1 MSIKKLHIENFRGIE
16 ESIDVDIKPITIFV
30 GPNSSGKSSCIHAL
44 ACLSQTIKI
53 IADKRPLVLDDEFA
67 DVHLGRFIE
76 VIHSK
81 SYQDQIGLGISLD
94 NVELQDVEIEVK
106 EDGSKKVKRESIK
119 GNLKCFYK
127 FKCSKRTQE
136 ISLETFETDFN
147 GPLYSGK
154 RIKEKYSITTKNQ
167 KIQIPVD
174 EALGN
179 AFLIEDSSLFLYST
193 NEDLMPFDYIST
205 QSAQAEIQNALTKTL
220 YLGPF
225 RQPPARRYAS
235 RGAAPSEVG
244 PMGEST
250 ITMLA
255 NESIQSTSRPHL
267 TQIAKWLSHM
277 KLAKAIDVNRIGSSD
292 LFNVNLTLNDGEKFP
307 LADLGYGLSQVLP
320 VLAQCS
326 FAPKNS
332 TLLFEQPEL
341 HVHPLASKGLAK
353 VFVDTVKQKNS
364 SICLETHSP
373 DLIRAFFQ
381 EVAKGNLNKDDLQ
394 IYNVRRI
401 GQKTNLKKI
410 EVDEYGDNYENWE
423 KDLSF

>member
-1 MSIKKLHIENFRGIE
+1 MAISKLHIENFRGIE
-16 ESIDVDIKPITIFV
+16 ENTEIDVKPITIFV

-53 IADKRPLVLDDEFA
+53 TADNRPLVLDDEFA

-94 NVELQDVEIEVK
+94 NITIMDVELGENEEGNPQ
-106 EDGSKKVKRESIK
+106 VKRESKEGDIK
-119 GNLKCFYK
+119 SFYK

-136 ISLETFETDFN
+136 ISLESFEVDFN
-147 GPLYSGK
+147 GPLFSGK
-154 RIKEKYSITTKNQ
+154 RSKESYTITTKNQ
-167 KIQIPVD
+167 KTQIPIGH
-174 EALGN
+174 ALGN
-179 AFLIEDSSLFLYST
+179 SFLLDETSLFINAAESG
-193 NEDLMPFDYIST
+193 MHPFEYVAT
-205 QSAQAEIQNALTKTL
+205 QSSQSEILSALSKTL

-235 RGAAPSEVG
+235 RGASPSEVG
-244 PMGEST
+244 PMGEAT

-255 NESIQSTSRPHL
+255 NESIQSNSRPHL
-267 TQIAKWLSHM
+267 TQIAKWLVHM
-277 KLAKAIDVNRIGSSD
+277 KLAKGIDVNRIGSSD
-292 LFNVNLTLNDGEKFP
+292 LFNVNLTLSDGEKFP

-320 VLAQCS
+320 VLTQCS
-326 FAPKNS
+326 FSPVNS

-341 HVHPLASKGLAK
+341 HVHPLACKGLAK
-353 VFVDTVKQKNS
+353 VFVDTVKSKDAK
-364 SICLETHSP
+364 ICLETHSP

-381 EVAKGNLNKDDLQ
+381 EVSKGNLSKDDLQ
-394 IYNVRRI
+394 IYSVRRVR
-401 GQKTNLKKI
+401 QKTKLEKI